1 MTDYHSHILPGMDD
15 GSRSVEESLSLLR
28 EEVRQGIDT
37 VVMTPHFYS
46 GQNSPRRFLKRRFDS
61 FQKLLPRLD
70 RSCPRIILGAEVQ
83 FFPGISDC
91 EDLSLLTIGQT
102 KLLLLEMPFSRWDR
116 QTVQETLLLG
126 ECRDVRVVLAHI
138 DRYYTD
144 QPVSLWRELS
154 EAGILMQLN
163 TSALDGTLDR
173 LRYRKLIDGG
183 SVHMLG
189 SDCHN
194 MTVRPPRWGRVT
206 PDISERVLE
215 NMRCAMGRGL

>member
-1 MTDYHSHILPGMDD
+1 MDD

-138 DRYYTD
+138 VGIIPSART
-144 QPVSLWRELS
+144 LWRDAS
-154 EAGILMQLN
+154 EAGILMQLIPLPWTVPN
-163 TSALDGTLDR
+163 R
-173 LRYRKLIDGG
+173 LLPIASSLMAARSIC
-183 SVHMLG
+183 LG
-189 SDCHN
+189 
-194 MTVRPPRWGRVT
+194 PIVT
-206 PDISERVLE
+206 I
-215 NMRCAMGRGL
+215 

>member
-163 TSALDGTLDR
+163 TSALDGSLNR
-173 LRYRKLIDGG
+173 LRYRKL
-183 SVHMLG
+183 H
-189 SDCHN
+189 
-194 MTVRPPRWGRVT
+194 
-206 PDISERVLE
+206 
-215 NMRCAMGRGL
+215 